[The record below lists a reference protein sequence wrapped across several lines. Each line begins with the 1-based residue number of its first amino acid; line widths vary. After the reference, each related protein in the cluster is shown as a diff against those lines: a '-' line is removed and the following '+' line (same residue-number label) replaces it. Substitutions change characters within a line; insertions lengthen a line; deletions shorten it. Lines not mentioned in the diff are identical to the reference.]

1 MRLSRQRQV
10 QGQVLG
16 MARETDMVLGKWS
29 KQSRPLAKL
38 EDNWFHGDRQG
49 GVKGIVTI
57 QGERSREKLTRSLL
71 QFSCNPRPVS
81 PCLPRS
87 GALSYSHP
95 MARLEYPWPDLEI
108 SSALS
113 NMSKDFSV
121 SLEFL

>member
-16 MARETDMVLGKWS
+16 MARETDMVLGKRS

-38 EDNWFHGDRQG
+38 EDNWLHGERQG

-57 QGERSREKLTRSLL
+57 QGERSREKLSRSLL
-71 QFSCNPRPVS
+71 PFSCNQSPVS

-87 GALSYSHP
+87 GALSFSHP
-95 MARLEYPWPDLEI
+95 MARLGSPWPDLEM